1 MHTTDLL
8 FSALGI
14 LLLAVLVWDVHET
27 VFVPHGPAGPLA
39 RRFYRFCWTLWHR
52 LVGHRTPQAR
62 RRLGRLGP
70 MLIPMTIILWGGLL
84 LVGYM
89 LLLLPYAG
97 AFAVGVGGKVAFPP
111 WFNAF
116 YISAYSVSTLGIG
129 DVVPNGEVARAI
141 MVAAAASG
149 FVLIT
154 IAITY
159 LLSVY
164 SALERMTALAF
175 EIHRF
180 IGRSD
185 GQTPVDVVTLAV
197 STDSTSELSSWLSST
212 TTALSQVVQAD
223 DEFPLLHFFHMPY
236 ERALPLAL
244 ADLLEIVTLCR
255 TLLSPEVYP
264 SLTGGLVTAGTE
276 RVVRSYFLGLGQ
288 KFHHSPADYG
298 ERGIAERSAAF
309 AKAWD
314 RLEAAGLPLRPRDEA
329 YALYTGQRSKWDQ
342 ASMQLREQFGYPV
355 FENERY
361 VMVNEST

>member
-1 MHTTDLL
+1 MHTIDLL
-8 FSALGI
+8 FSALGT
-14 LLLAVLVWDVHET
+14 LLLAILVWDVHAT
-27 VFVPHGPAGPLA
+27 VFVPYGPAGPLA
-39 RRFYRFCWTLWHR
+39 RRFHRSCWRVWHR

-62 RRLGRLGP
+62 RRLAQLGP
-70 MLIPMTIILWGGLL
+70 TLIPMTIILWGGLL

-89 LLLLPYAG
+89 LLLLPHAG
-97 AFAVGVGGKVAFPP
+97 ALEVGLGDKAAFPP

-116 YISAYSVSTLGIG
+116 YVTAYSISTLGIG
-129 DVVPNGEVARAI
+129 DVVPNGGLARVI
-141 MVAAAASG
+141 MVAAAGSG

-159 LLSVY
+159 IPSVY

-185 GQTPVDVVTLAV
+185 GQTPVDVVVLAV
-197 STDSTSELSSWLSST
+197 STDSLSELSSWLAST

-244 ADLLEIVTLCR
+244 ADLLEVVTLCR

-264 SLTGGLVTAGTE
+264 ALTGGLVTAGTE
-276 RVVRSYFLGLGQ
+276 RVVQSYFLGLVQ

-298 ERGIAERSAAF
+298 DKGIAERLAAF
-309 AKAWD
+309 VRAWNQ
-314 RLEAAGLPLRPRDEA
+314 LEAAGLPLRPRDEA
-329 YALYTGQRSKWDQ
+329 YALYTGRRSQWDQ
-342 ASMQLREQFGYPV
+342 ASMQLREHFGYPV
-355 FENERY
+355 FEHERY
-361 VMVNEST
+361 VIVNES